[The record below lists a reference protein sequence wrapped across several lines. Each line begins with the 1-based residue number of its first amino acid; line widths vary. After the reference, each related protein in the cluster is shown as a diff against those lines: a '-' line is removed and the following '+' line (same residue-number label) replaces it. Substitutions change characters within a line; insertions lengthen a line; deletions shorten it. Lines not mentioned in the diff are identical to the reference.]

1 MLKCWA
7 DIPGYDDFVKDRW
20 QSFQVQGWSGFILK
34 EKFKKNKES
43 LQSWHLNHTLNI
55 DSKIQV
61 AKTRMAALDAMGE
74 NNSLSDQEV
83 TELHMLST
91 YYGSFKTSS

>member
-1 MLKCWA
+1 
-7 DIPGYDDFVKDRW
+7 
-20 QSFQVQGWSGFILK
+20 
-34 EKFKKNKES
+34 
-43 LQSWHLNHTLNI
+43 LNHTLNI

-91 YYGSFKTSS
+91 DIMALSKHQASM